1 MDVKTS
7 YFPLPESSLPECKLK
22 FFYYETSGVYMSM
35 KNIVSLATFLA
46 VREHKAG
53 DSFGVRALVAVPCQ
67 EQLSLAFVLLGV

>member
-1 MDVKTS
+1 
-7 YFPLPESSLPECKLK
+7 
-22 FFYYETSGVYMSM
+22 MSM